1 MDKPEN
7 KKPSTAQKA
16 VCARCKVNKWCV
28 DFKEGC
34 IAKINSDSICLFCEL
49 TVKIENQE
57 KKIASQE
64 KEIMELKKEI
74 VDLKKE
80 KGSVEEDRG
89 NKEISILKE
98 AVQELIDGSAE
109 TGQGLVEVRKELARL
124 KTDRVGKSSL
134 RTSSDLG
141 SDGFLKAKGRMVA
154 KPNKSLGKEAV
165 IATSNRF
172 SLLAEEEEETFL
184 IGDSMVREQGRCFGM
199 GNKGKRKV
207 RSFPGASAKKV
218 VEEVKK
224 VEVKNK
230 KSTVI
235 VHTGSND
242 LYLRNGKVGQ
252 TEPIINE
259 LEKVVDAIASK
270 TENGMIVGVFPR
282 LNASHYA
289 LSKAIG
295 INDRISAVCHR
306 KGVRF
311 LNIWDTFVG
320 NRDLFRRDGVHLSE
334 RGMRVLGDLLHT
346 NVFSQIK
353 SAPKN
358 NGQGISG
365 KKYMQLGSSNS
376 QQGNG

>member
-1 MDKPEN
+1 MDKQEN
-7 KKPSTAQKA
+7 KKGGLVLKA
-16 VCARCKVNKWCV
+16 ICARCKINKWCV
-28 DFKEGC
+28 DFKGGC

-49 TVKIENQE
+49 TEKFENQE
-57 KKIASQE
+57 MKIATQE
-64 KEIMELKKEI
+64 KEILELKKEI
-74 VDLKKE
+74 ADLRKE
-80 KGSVEEDRG
+80 RGSVEEDRG
-89 NKEISILKE
+89 NKEISTLKD
-98 AVQELIDGSAE
+98 AVRELINDSAE
-109 TGQGLVEVRKELARL
+109 TGQGLVEVREELARL
-124 KTDRVGKSSL
+124 KTDRVEKPNL
-134 RTSSDLG
+134 RTSNDFG
-141 SDGFLKAKGRMVA
+141 SDGFRKAKGRMVA
-154 KPNKSLGKEAV
+154 KPKKSLGKETV
-165 IATSNRF
+165 IATSNSF
-172 SLLAEEEEETFL
+172 AELEEETIL

-207 RSFPGASAKKV
+207 RSFPGASARKV

-242 LYLRNGKVGQ
+242 LYLRNRKVGQ

-320 NRDLFRRDGVHLSE
+320 NRDLFRRDGVHLNE
-334 RGMRVLGDLLHT
+334 RGMRVLGDLLHR

-353 SAPKN
+353 STLN
-358 NGQGISG
+358 SNSQGISG
-365 KKYMQLGSSNS
+365 KKYIEQGFGNR